1 MLVVEYWS
9 ICAPYPSPLNKYEK
23 LHNLDFGTFSKFI
36 YLFFPVYKLEKISGH
51 RVILTI
57 FFYNNHVREI

>member
-23 LHNLDFGTFSKFI
+23 LYNLDFGTFSKFI
-36 YLFFPVYKLEKISGH
+36 SLFFSSLQTGKN
-51 RVILTI
+51 
-57 FFYNNHVREI
+57 FWA